1 MRHGAS
7 ARHSVTLDH
16 CLAICGARPPQSEA
30 MTEQKTPKGRLAAM
44 VAIAIVVAL
53 IWFFDFLTGLRP

>member
-1 MRHGAS
+1 
-7 ARHSVTLDH
+7 
-16 CLAICGARPPQSEA
+16 